1 MIPFL
6 SEKYFQGERDV
17 FVNKY
22 YVSYDFP
29 SKLVGLAEKREREI
43 DDQGGID
50 GEGNS
55 NKYEALVARIELP
68 VVFVSASTATMIH
81 QR

>member
-6 SEKYFQGERDV
+6 SEKYFQEERDV

-29 SKLVGLAEKREREI
+29 SKLVGLAEKREREKR
-43 DDQGGID
+43 D
-50 GEGNS
+50 
-55 NKYEALVARIELP
+55 R
-68 VVFVSASTATMIH
+68 
-81 QR
+81 

>member
-29 SKLVGLAEKREREI
+29 SKLVGLAEKREREKR
-43 DDQGGID
+43 D
-50 GEGNS
+50 
-55 NKYEALVARIELP
+55 R
-68 VVFVSASTATMIH
+68 
-81 QR
+81 